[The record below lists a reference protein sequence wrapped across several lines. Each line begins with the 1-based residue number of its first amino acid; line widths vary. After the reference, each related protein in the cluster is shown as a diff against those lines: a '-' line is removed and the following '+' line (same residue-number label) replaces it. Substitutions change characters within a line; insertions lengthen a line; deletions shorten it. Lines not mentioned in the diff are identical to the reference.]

1 MNRCKL
7 TALVMTFAAGTLSA
21 GCATYGDFKLA
32 SLDGQDVSLDEQQQQ
47 GKAVLLAF
55 WAVG

>member
-21 GCATYGDFKLA
+21 GCATYGDFELA
-32 SLDGQDVSLDEQQQQ
+32 SLDGQTVSLGDQQ